1 MSNQIIN
8 IYIRYYV
15 SMLAIF
21 FLANFFVIKDQIT
34 TIWILNFISLLFVI
48 LNSVKNNWFYNTEKY
63 WLFSISL
70 MISELITLLFHS
82 NHILDSMKSIG
93 LNLNIFVGSIYIPL
107 IYGLANKCNCSHDNL
122 LIIFKSIYYGGV
134 IASIYNIKNI
144 ATIILAI
151 RSDEVAYA
159 YTTSSFLISKNTFGI
174 FLGISISCGIYL
186 FRVESKK
193 NYVMGMILQFLM
205 LLSSFC
211 RSGLLFLG
219 VFLLVFVLSKDILDK
234 KMRRIIIISSISAI
248 GIFAFNP
255 RLIFLFKEKVFRLE
269 YAGDAGRS
277 DFWKYELSNFQFG
290 IKEYLFG
297 LGSSEINTSGYS
309 YMHNILLELFM
320 TGGIIK
326 LLFYV
331 VLILLSL
338 NRIRVLKGDF
348 PVLGHFCLSVLIGY
362 IAFGMFESVILFELG
377 LIPFLFVTFL
387 FFIPS
392 ANINKKEQSTKQA
405 LSFS

>member
-234 KMRRIIIISSISAI
+234 KMRRIIIISQETVEGKI
-248 GIFAFNP
+248 
-255 RLIFLFKEKVFRLE
+255 
-269 YAGDAGRS
+269 
-277 DFWKYELSNFQFG
+277 
-290 IKEYLFG
+290 
-297 LGSSEINTSGYS
+297 
-309 YMHNILLELFM
+309 
-320 TGGIIK
+320 
-326 LLFYV
+326 
-331 VLILLSL
+331 
-338 NRIRVLKGDF
+338 
-348 PVLGHFCLSVLIGY
+348 
-362 IAFGMFESVILFELG
+362 
-377 LIPFLFVTFL
+377 
-387 FFIPS
+387 
-392 ANINKKEQSTKQA
+392 
-405 LSFS
+405 